1 MVIWPGL
8 ILHTMC
14 FLQMFLQRELRITIM
29 RERRITVSKI
39 SLHFLFCRAILILN
53 WKFLLIN
60 TRDHKGEPDAG
71 NLSYQ
76 YPIWPMQ
83 EMVGLWTSCFIT
95 SNMSNLILL
104 SSIDKHYH
112 ANESA
117 YLIVAPNELIEML
130 LICVL
135 QR

>member
-1 MVIWPGL
+1 
-8 ILHTMC
+8 
-14 FLQMFLQRELRITIM
+14 
-29 RERRITVSKI
+29 
-39 SLHFLFCRAILILN
+39 
-53 WKFLLIN
+53 
-60 TRDHKGEPDAG
+60 
-71 NLSYQ
+71 
-76 YPIWPMQ
+76 MQ

-117 YLIVAPNELIEML
+117 YLIVAPNELIKML
-130 LICVL
+130 LICIL